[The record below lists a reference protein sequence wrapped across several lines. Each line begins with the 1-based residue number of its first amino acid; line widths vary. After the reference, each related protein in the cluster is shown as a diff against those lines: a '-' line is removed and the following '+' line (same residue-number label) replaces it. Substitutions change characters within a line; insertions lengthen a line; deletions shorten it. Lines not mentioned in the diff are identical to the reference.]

1 MTDLDKILGELQLEV
16 EELTADLERSAS
28 QEQMQEY
35 SFNKDRD
42 SQESQYSLI
51 TSTTNSSV
59 MSTDSSGTSPDKERH
74 TDHSFEFSIELMQE
88 ELIKLNSSLNK
99 RPTYASTNP
108 QSSQTQFNV
117 SPSNADI
124 GLQKSSHPRLPA
136 LQTIFSSTISS
147 PGQSTASSPISASTT
162 TTSSPVSPNGDNNV
176 FRNIGKNTDNTSPD
190 ALVPNITA
198 LAGFGSISPAESP
211 PISLTSSPRLGAR
224 TVSTLW
230 NDSEDESEN
239 ESDSDSSSDSES
251 ETDSD
256 DSGSSDFNPL
266 SLSRKRVSK
275 PVSDKSGDAANT
287 NRIRRSVTNGH
298 RQSPPNRG
306 ASPAPS
312 PNNSSNQTAVTPT
325 GAKITR
331 KGTTARGLGSRVR
344 VKPASQP
351 SSARLSKDPL
361 PPTPVLP
368 KSYIDSE
375 KEPNRIRE
383 QEVDSRQSL
392 PRGRVADNYTK
403 GRSKSRDPTYDRESS
418 NPSTRGRELEARD
431 PNKYQGQRKSTERR
445 SVTSENDPRQLSGRR
460 ASPTRGRPI
469 DRNDRLTD
477 RSDRPSD
484 RSDRHHPNDDTT
496 VSRSR
501 SVNRDQ
507 GNRGRSRSL
516 ARNSSP
522 KPSRPLNQSRSR
534 TRDDDRGR
542 SGDRSTNVERSRSK
556 SQSRVNGK
564 SRTPGGEVIDMD
576 FEKERDKVLERNKN
590 SENKEK
596 SIERS
601 KTRRE
606 KKSEQADKEIKI
618 TTRIYIGD
626 IRQFKTLAL
635 TSKMNALSVLKY
647 LKRKQAVPDSD
658 EWTLFELVN
667 DLGLERP
674 LRDWEIVTN
683 VINTWDTSRTT
694 NALVCKTYAYR
705 HTLTVEGLNN
715 GVPPLF
721 GWLHLK
727 LRKNKWEKRYIYL
740 RDGAIYHAKDAKG
753 GNETFLC
760 TIASF
765 DVYTITKPLK
775 RAPTK
780 FAFALKS
787 QDRVTM
793 FESPEQ
799 DYVHFLCAE
808 HMEKMKDWVLS
819 IRNAK
824 AQLLLEERP
833 ELFQACVAKEDIL
846 SPTVTSPQSD
856 KTAGLAK
863 GSNNEGFQTNGEGV
877 TSSASDQWATLR
889 RAVRYQPG
897 KSSRK
902 FDFSDNAVSVPPAVG
917 DDGNKK
923 SEANNGNFDAAVF
936 KPGSLLSYDEKN
948 PPLKQVEQEEVSW
961 AKGSLLASSDAINEQ
976 KEKERREER
985 WKERERA
992 GNGTTLVH
1000 LNNGVQFNKGSLL
1013 DKSRSDNAPSHNGT
1027 FLNIHEERT
1036 FSKGSLLAQ
1045 KKKSVENLSSNRSR
1059 SERQPNGPLL
1069 SIDHPTHHQSRS
1081 QTGFTTHSGNGPLLT
1096 LDLPP
1101 SQHRTPHNVISP
1113 TSPGSTLLQLDLKHD
1128 AQHTL
1133 ALRSKDIK
1141 PLVSFVPGEKSEG
1154 RETKRE
1160 QGKTLVTFNNG
1171 KEGYDDNEYS
1181 SEAESTDE

>member
-28 QEQMQEY
+28 NEHIKEY
-35 SFNKDRD
+35 SSNKDRD
-42 SQESQYSLI
+42 SQESQYSQS
-51 TSTTNSSV
+51 TTTNSSAS
-59 MSTDSSGTSPDKERH
+59 STDSSGTSPDKEYH
-74 TDHSFEFSIELMQE
+74 TDNLFGFSLASIELMQE

-99 RPTYASTNP
+99 RPTNASTNP
-108 QSSQTQFNV
+108 SSQMQFNV
-117 SPSNADI
+117 SSSNTDI
-124 GLQKSSHPRLPA
+124 GQKSSPPRLPA
-136 LQTIFSSTISS
+136 LQTIFSSSVSS
-147 PGQSTASSPISASTT
+147 PGQSSASSPISASTT
-162 TTSSPVSPNGDNNV
+162 STSSPVSPNGDNHL

-190 ALVPNITA
+190 ALVPNIMA
-198 LAGFGSISPAESP
+198 LTGLSPTSPAESP
-211 PISLTSSPRLGAR
+211 SISLTSSP
-224 TVSTLW
+224 
-230 NDSEDESEN
+230 SET
-239 ESDSDSSSDSES
+239 

-266 SLSRKRVSK
+266 SLSRKQKPK
-275 PVSDKSGDAANT
+275 PVSDDAVDT
-287 NRIRRSVTNGH
+287 NRIKRSATNGH
-298 RQSPPNRG
+298 KHSSPKRV
-306 ASPAPS
+306 ASPTPS
-312 PNNSSNQTAVTPT
+312 PNNSSNPALTTPT

-331 KGTTARGLGSRVR
+331 KGTTARGLGSRVK
-344 VKPASQP
+344 VQGAP
-351 SSARLSKDPL
+351 RLSKDPL
-361 PPTPVLP
+361 PPTPALP
-368 KSYIDSE
+368 KSHLDNE
-375 KEPNRIRE
+375 KEQNRTRE
-383 QEVDSRQSL
+383 QEVDSRRSV
-392 PRGRVADNYTK
+392 PRGRVAENYTN
-403 GRSKSRDPTYDRESS
+403 GRSKSRDPTHDRDSS
-418 NPSTRGRELEARD
+418 NLSTRGRELETRD
-431 PNKYQGQRKSTERR
+431 HINKYRGQGRSTERR
-445 SVTSENDPRQLSGRR
+445 SITSENDPRQLSGRR
-460 ASPTRGRPI
+460 SSPTRGRPS
-469 DRNDRLTD
+469 D
-477 RSDRPSD
+477 RSERPVD
-484 RSDRHHPNDDTT
+484 RSDRHHPTDDTAA
-496 VSRSR
+496 SRSR

-507 GNRGRSRSL
+507 GNRGRSRSSV
-516 ARNSSP
+516 RNTSP
-522 KPSRPLNQSRSR
+522 KPTRPLNQSRSR
-534 TRDDDRGR
+534 TREDDRGR
-542 SGDRSTNVERSRSK
+542 SNDRSDRSTNAERSRSK

-564 SRTPGGEVIDMD
+564 SRTPGGEIADID

-590 SENKEK
+590 GENKDK
-596 SIERS
+596 VVERS

-606 KKSEQADKEIKI
+606 KKSETQADKEIKI

-626 IRQFKTLAL
+626 VRQFKTLAL

-683 VINTWDTSRTT
+683 VINTWDPARTT

-705 HTLTVEGLNN
+705 HTLTVEGMNN

-727 LRKNKWEKRYIYL
+727 LKKNKWEKRYVYL
-740 RDGAIYHAKDAKG
+740 RDGAIYHAKDSKG
-753 GNETFLC
+753 VNETFLC

-765 DVYTITKPLK
+765 DVYTLTKPLK

-787 QDRVTM
+787 QDKITM
-793 FESPEQ
+793 FESPDQ

-808 HMEKMKDWVLS
+808 RLEKMKDWVLS

-833 ELFQACVAKEDIL
+833 ELFQACMAKEDIL
-846 SPTVTSPQSD
+846 SPTVISPQTD
-856 KTAGLAK
+856 KSVGLTK
-863 GSNNEGFQTNGEGV
+863 GNNEGFQTNGEGI
-877 TSSASDQWATLR
+877 TTSASDQWATLR

-902 FDFSDNAVSVPPAVG
+902 FDFSDNTASTPPAVG
-917 DDGNKK
+917 DDSNKK
-923 SEANNGNFDAAVF
+923 LEANNGNVDASVF

-948 PPLKQVEQEEVSW
+948 PPLKQVEQEELSW
-961 AKGSLLASSDAINEQ
+961 AKGSLLASSDVIHEQ

-992 GNGTTLVH
+992 GNGTTLVQ
-1000 LNNGVQFNKGSLL
+1000 LDNGVHFHKGSLL
-1013 DKSRSDNAPSHNGT
+1013 DKARPDNAPTHNGT

-1045 KKKSVENLSSNRSR
+1045 KKKSTESLSPNRPR

-1069 SIDHPTHHQSRS
+1069 SIDLPSTHNQSRS

-1101 SQHRTPHNVISP
+1101 SPYRTPHNVISP

-1141 PLVSFVPGEKSEG
+1141 PLVSFVPGERSEV

-1160 QGKTLVTFNNG
+1160 QGKTLLVNHG
-1171 KEGYDDNEYS
+1171 
-1181 SEAESTDE
+1181 